1 MALNHFNK
9 HTSIGQKAAQLSCEL
24 LNCDRRYFFLQSN
37 VGDVSQR
44 RDPTETVVGRIL
56 SFQTKT
62 RSFAINV
69 ALEKEAATQQW
80 RRAICPT
87 SVLSNAPSL
96 RRRIGQVSVFTS
108 WLATRNTVFNTT
120 NRVGS
125 QFDAMTK
132 LGRFAFQNNQEIDF
146 LYEL

>member
-1 MALNHFNK
+1 MSAEFYRSK
-9 HTSIGQKAAQLSCEL
+9 
-24 LNCDRRYFFLQSN
+24 
-37 VGDVSQR
+37 QR
-44 RDPTETVVGRIL
+44 LEVL
-56 SFQTKT
+56 
-62 RSFAINV
+62 RSMSH
-69 ALEKEAATQQW
+69 LKKAATQ
-80 RRAICPT
+80 RRRRVICPT

-96 RRRIGQVSVFTS
+96 RRRIGQVSVLTS